1 MYFIFDMIALLVFFV
16 NTELDY
22 KAVFSQ
28 DLTISANYG
37 KNKNDIHK
45 LYSDEGPIHVKHERT
60 NSTFFRQGSDCA

>member
-1 MYFIFDMIALLVFFV
+1 MYFIFDIIALLVFFV

-37 KNKNDIHK
+37 KNKK
-45 LYSDEGPIHVKHERT
+45 RYP
-60 NSTFFRQGSDCA
+60 

>member
-1 MYFIFDMIALLVFFV
+1 MIFEVYLVQIWNIYFIFDMIALLVFFV

-37 KNKNDIHK
+37 KNKK
-45 LYSDEGPIHVKHERT
+45 RYP
-60 NSTFFRQGSDCA
+60 